1 MTIYAHICEETY
13 HLQNVEILDWR
24 RLDLDPVSLTRVGK
38 CLRELHLQWSG
49 KNTTLRAW
57 SEKEGLAMIP
67 TLETISVTQV
77 EVFKSTLLKTQP
89 LTNMRFRI
97 EL

>member
-1 MTIYAHICEETY
+1 MNSNVSICSETY
-13 HLQNVEILDWR
+13 YLQNVEILDWR

-77 EVFKSTLLKTQP
+77 EVFKSTISISGLSHS
-89 LTNMRFRI
+89 LTCI
-97 EL
+97 SV